1 MFKRLLQLLFGKSP
15 ARPDGSAAIAPAMP
29 HAPLEGLTV
38 EGEKAVI
45 RREPVLDRQQ
55 QTIGYELSLRYGMAR
70 QSRGD
75 SSATRHL
82 RDLMLLS
89 HLQVLDL
96 GKLLGKRLALF
107 HLDARQLNEPA
118 LAQLPLCQCV
128 LLLELSDGIKP
139 DALASLLAAYRKLGL
154 RFGLSIRQH
163 AHPLAAVVQ
172 PYIDYLLLE
181 PDDPLTWTSD
191 VADWIHRQSQLQLLA
206 RRIDSEEAFLSA
218 HRSLLYGGKVEL
230 FQGNFISSR
239 EHWPEHPVEPGRL
252 QIIELMNQLHQD
264 ADNDTLAQALKQ
276 DSVLLYRILR
286 LVNSPG
292 LRTGHSIASAEEAL
306 MVLGREQLFRWL
318 TVLLFQVDGE
328 SARDLSLL
336 DQALIRARFMETIG
350 GAARSPAEANQRFLV
365 GLFSL
370 LDVLLQCPLQ
380 RALGLLQLPPTVG
393 QALLENNGPHAAY
406 LQLALLCER
415 DELDEL
421 AATAEGGSAA
431 RLDDLLRQTGLQ
443 PLAVDTCH
451 LAALHW
457 AESLRP

>member
-1 MFKRLLQLLFGKSP
+1 MFKRLLQLLFGNSSAHPVP
-15 ARPDGSAAIAPAMP
+15 AVIGPAMP
-29 HAPLEGLTV
+29 RTPLEGLTV

-55 QTIGYELSLRYGMAR
+55 QTVGYELSLRYGMAR
-70 QSRGD
+70 QARGD
-75 SSATRHL
+75 NSATRHL

-96 GKLLGKRLALF
+96 GALLGKRVAFF
-107 HLDARQLNEPA
+107 HLDVCQLNEPA
-118 LAQLPLCQCV
+118 LAQLPLQQCV

-139 DALASLLAAYRKLGL
+139 DALTTVLTAYHQLGL
-154 RFGLSIRQH
+154 RFGLNISQH
-163 AHPLAAVVQ
+163 NHPLSGVLQ
-172 PYIDYLLLE
+172 PFLSYLLLE

-191 VADWIHRQSQLQLLA
+191 VADWINRQSQVQLLA

-230 FQGNFISSR
+230 FQGNFISHR
-239 EHWPEHPVEPGRL
+239 EHWPEHPIEPGRL

-306 MVLGREQLFRWL
+306 IVLGREQLFRWL

-336 DQALIRARFMETIG
+336 DQALIRARFMETVG
-350 GAARSPAEANQRFLV
+350 GPAKSPADANQRFLV

-380 RALGLLQLPPTVG
+380 RALALLQLPPAVS
-393 QALLENNGPHAAY
+393 QALLENSGPHAAY
-406 LQLALLCER
+406 LQLALLCEG
-415 DELDEL
+415 DQLDDL
-421 AATAEGGSAA
+421 AATTEGGCDA
-431 RLDDLLRQTGLQ
+431 LLEQLLQQTGLQ
-443 PLAVDTCH
+443 PLAIDTCH